1 MVHVHAFLAF
11 FCYYFVVAAKAYC
24 GRIHSFT
31 IPDES
36 SSRSVVYSSWEC
48 FTSLSFSSAIYPVT
62 TNVMSPVVFSF
73 TYSFSSNSTVQQS
86 PPSFS
91 DLLGKTTS
99 LKTWVSVRMCESSL
113 YSFRWFMMPVCLL
126 CSTLTVLFRLALV
139 CFKWDRTNDTSR
151 SCAKICSYRTA
162 SP

>member
-99 LKTWVSVRMCESSL
+99 LKT
-113 YSFRWFMMPVCLL
+113 
-126 CSTLTVLFRLALV
+126 
-139 CFKWDRTNDTSR
+139 
-151 SCAKICSYRTA
+151 
-162 SP
+162 